1 MPTTGI
7 PDSERKRAKPIKHDA
22 ARRRE
27 QIAQASLRF
36 RARRAADEEAQRAE
50 NARLKAD
57 IARLSLELAALRE
70 ASGGDESRLEGPSA
84 DTTTTAA
91 DDDDAKLLGENQ
103 VLKLLLVEHHLFLK
117 FLEGLNAPLSL
128 GAGFV
133 QVNRASAT
141 ELLDDCKFQCL
152 RLLAQFDFMDS
163 RELSLVELPSG
174 LNARLRFSYDA
185 EQQTAVLRMDVTS
198 DLAAVTAAAAM
209 DNLVHGLMDPSRAGL
224 LSPPEISARMANS
237 TWSQWSSP
245 LEAAEGTLRAV
256 HRVDLTDAAETL
268 HLAAETVE
276 DRALCTLVRATANG
290 ARQQQL
296 RHGTVLCHTLCR
308 MGATRCMPQQLR
320 NEVDASRPSRF
331 SSIQGFYVWNDP
343 AVSSTV
349 HSVIVA
355 RVPIEFPAA
364 AAALQDANAV
374 DDMVTGSKREPCHYW
389 GQIGYLVSGMFAT
402 SNP

>member
-57 IARLSLELAALRE
+57 IARLSLELAALRK
-70 ASGGDESRLEGPSA
+70 ASGGDESRLKGPSA

-103 VLKLLLVEHHLFLK
+103 VLKLLLVEHHLFIK
-117 FLEGLNAPLSL
+117 FLESLNAPLSL

-268 HLAAETVE
+268 HLAA
-276 DRALCTLVRATANG
+276 AHG

-296 RHGTVLCHTLCR
+296 RHGTVRCHTLCR